1 MLPPKLEV
9 MKVKFQ
15 LQIIY
20 LGAPTYDQNIEYSFE
35 EGEEIGWSRFT
46 QNFFKFLYSA
56 EANKYP
62 VFEISP
68 FELPT
73 TDIIVVDPSSFLL
86 MRENDKIVLKLRNLL
101 AYEFENTDATY
112 LIKIY
117 RRSKFYFLNSF
128 VTSDYYSYRKTAS

>member
-1 MLPPKLEV
+1 

-62 VFEISP
+62 VFEI
-68 FELPT
+68 T

-128 VTSDYYSYRKTAS
+128 VTSDCYSYRKTAS